1 VTNPDGK
8 PLAGARVT
16 FSLAVPGIPAIASK
30 AMLTN
35 ADGEISWSTTI
46 PKGST
51 TGQISAVAIVK
62 TADFG
67 DTTDR
72 TVINL
77 VK

>member
-1 VTNPDGK
+1 
-8 PLAGARVT
+8 
-16 FSLAVPGIPAIASK
+16 
-30 AMLTN
+30 MLTN